1 MDRCELERPGGGEGQ
16 SGTGFDRLSRS
27 FLQALCFAFSR
38 CLPSSLSRTRGPLT
52 GPLERRDGVRGG
64 TGTQWG
70 LRAWCWV
77 TAHPTSAERRPCLSP
92 RSSSESG
99 VGSRLGSSEAP
110 AMLRV
115 GRGRGRLLPLPREGR
130 HLAPEPSSQASGS
143 ISWRRVSEK
152 LAASLPGGVICA

>member
-77 TAHPTSAERRPCLSP
+77 TAHPTSAERCPCLSP
-92 RSSSESG
+92 WSSSEDQAWG
-99 VGSRLGSSEAP
+99 PVWAPPRRQQCCVWVGGGGGCFLCLEKGDTWPLSPPPRL
-110 AMLRV
+110 
-115 GRGRGRLLPLPREGR
+115 RG
-130 HLAPEPSSQASGS
+130 ASAGGGCWR
-143 ISWRRVSEK
+143 SWRPVSP
-152 LAASLPGGVICA
+152 AG